1 MKGRKE
7 GKVIKGSDS
16 LSVGRRNC
24 IAHVSVAGAAGR
36 AMGLEKQTGGVR
48 NLYHFL

>member
-36 AMGLEKQTGGVR
+36 TMELEKQTGGVR